1 MGREGLDSG
10 STMRNQQLFL
20 LICFASTLVLSF
32 PQDNVKS
39 IPDARDS
46 DSPYLIVE
54 DISHNSSDTQE
65 DRMEDEEE
73 KSTATCDQI
82 MANNGLNFTTFWK
95 GVGHAIHSMV
105 LEEIREYFEPDA
117 PVNNKIP
124 VVNKDMSAVDAILFD
139 APLAGYDED
148 FHTMALKVMAYF
160 MINDKPTF
168 YLHGVNTLEKITH
181 QYHMHEIYKA
191 AAPIYQRIKENPP
204 TDEKLCGCVNDV
216 TGNGILSEV
225 ANVAK
230 TLKYYGSKRTPR
242 ARGGNFGTYC
252 GGDTF
257 EKYCG
262 GGSTFKTYGCSR
274 PRASCGGAQLVV
286 SSNRQKRSDDDRIA
300 EYEAAYLANSSPE
313 NARQLLN
320 VRPWVSNSLE
330 GPEQWVSYEAML
342 TYSMLTQEQIN
353 DFATFMYCKLNQ
365 GEQEQLIGLF

>member
-1 MGREGLDSG
+1 LDSG
-10 STMRNQQLFL
+10 STMRNQELFL
-20 LICFASTLVLSF
+20 LFGFISTLVFCL
-32 PQDNVKS
+32 PQDNLKS
-39 IPDARDS
+39 IPDVNDS
-46 DSPYLIVE
+46 DSLYLVVE
-54 DISHNSSDTQE
+54 DISHNSSDIQDGIVE
-65 DRMEDEEE
+65 DGDD
-73 KSTATCDQI
+73 KSMATCNEI
-82 MANNGLNFTTFWK
+82 MANNGLNYTTFWK

-124 VVNKDMSAVDAILFD
+124 VVNKDMSAIDAILFD

-191 AAPIYQRIKENPP
+191 AAPIYRNIKENPP
-204 TDEKLCGCVNDV
+204 KDEKLCGCVNDV

-242 ARGGNFGTYC
+242 ARSNFGTYC
-252 GGDTF
+252 GSDTF
-257 EKYCG
+257 QRYC
-262 GGSTFKTYGCSR
+262 GGSTFGTYGCSQ
-274 PRASCGGAQLVV
+274 PSPCGGGGSQALIA
-286 SSNRQKRSDDDRIA
+286 SNSRQKRSDDDQIT
-300 EYEAAYLANSSPE
+300 EYEAAYLENSSPE

-320 VRPWVSNSLE
+320 VRPWVSNTLV

-342 TYSMLTQEQIN
+342 TYSMLTQDQLN
-353 DFATFMYCKLNQ
+353 DFATFMYCKLNK
-365 GEQEQLIGLF
+365 GEQEQPIGLF